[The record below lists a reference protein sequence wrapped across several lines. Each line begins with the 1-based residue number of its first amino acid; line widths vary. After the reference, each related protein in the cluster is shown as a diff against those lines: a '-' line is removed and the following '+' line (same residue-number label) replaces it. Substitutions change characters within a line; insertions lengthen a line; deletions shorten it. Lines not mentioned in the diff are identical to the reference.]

1 MVEKACLILMI
12 IITVLCFECLNRL
25 SKVEDVQDTSEEE
38 IVVTCDCTHEC
49 ESNDVEIEFVE
60 PEPEPEPVEPEPDPE
75 PEEEVAIV
83 PEEDSVVMAFSVPEE
98 DEDELTMYDVYS
110 AKELDLLFRVV
121 QSEAGIGDIECR
133 SHVASVIFNRV
144 KAGIEGGDLTAILTA
159 PKQFSVISNGAY
171 QRVVV
176 DEKTI
181 KACEIAFKMDTAM
194 GALYFDST
202 DGNSWAHNNRQF
214 LFKDEIGH
222 CFYE

>member
-25 SKVEDVQDTSEEE
+25 SKVEDATEEE
-38 IVVTCDCTHEC
+38 IAVTCDCTHEC

-60 PEPEPEPVEPEPDPE
+60 PEPEPESEPEPEPDPE

-83 PEEDSVVMAFSVPEE
+83 PEEDSVVMAFSVSEE

-202 DGNSWAHNNRQF
+202 DGNSWASYNRQF
-214 LFKDEIGH
+214 LFRDDIGH
-222 CFYE
+222 NFYE